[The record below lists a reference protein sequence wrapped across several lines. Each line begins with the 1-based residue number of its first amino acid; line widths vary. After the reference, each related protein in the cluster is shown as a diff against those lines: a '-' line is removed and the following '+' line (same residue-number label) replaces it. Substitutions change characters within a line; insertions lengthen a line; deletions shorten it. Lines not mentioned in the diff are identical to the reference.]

1 MKELLNV
8 KQTAKILAISPR
20 KLWEIT
26 NRKDIPH
33 VRIDRCVR
41 YREEDIDAYVTRKRV
56 TGSSRVRGTAW
67 LRASH

>member
-20 KLWEIT
+20 KLWEIA

-33 VRIDRCVR
+33 VRIGRCVR
-41 YREEDIDAYVTRKRV
+41 YREEDIDAYVASRRVGKRGV
-56 TGSSRVRGTAW
+56 RPSSR
-67 LRASH
+67 L

>member
-1 MKELLNV
+1 MKELLNA
-8 KQTAKILAISPR
+8 KQTAKTLTIRPR

-41 YREEDIDAYVTRKRV
+41 YREEDIDAYVPSQRMGKRAG
-56 TGSSRVRGTAW
+56 TPASRR
-67 LRASH
+67 